1 MAGTKRMN
9 CDFYSREDWD
19 RAASQAAAMMREHVF
34 DRHFGVSPWFV
45 ERYFVF
51 FGNEGPCY
59 VAAMIDTVRQ
69 EIEMIDGMEEVG
81 VGTAAD
87 GYSWAII
94 VRAEDVMAD
103 GTDHVCQIMQE
114 AIERAW
120 RIARGFFADP
130 AGRG

>member
-1 MAGTKRMN
+1 
-9 CDFYSREDWD
+9 
-19 RAASQAAAMMREHVF
+19 
-34 DRHFGVSPWFV
+34 
-45 ERYFVF
+45 
-51 FGNEGPCY
+51 
-59 VAAMIDTVRQ
+59 
-69 EIEMIDGMEEVG
+69 MEEVG

-94 VRAEDVMAD
+94 VRAEDVVAD
-103 GTDHVCQIMQE
+103 GTDHVCEIMQE